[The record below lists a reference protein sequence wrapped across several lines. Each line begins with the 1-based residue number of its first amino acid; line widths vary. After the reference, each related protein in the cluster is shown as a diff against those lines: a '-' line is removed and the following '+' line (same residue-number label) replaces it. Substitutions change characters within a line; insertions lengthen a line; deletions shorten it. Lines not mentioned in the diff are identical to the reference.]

1 MYPFYTHARL
11 IDRYD
16 DEDVLFQVVV
26 DNWVVDVRK

>member
-16 DEDVLFQVVV
+16 EDVLFQVVV
-26 DNWVVDVRK
+26 DNCVVDVRK